1 MELDVRALKN
11 IIGKAPDKPIA
22 IISIAGNY
30 RSGKSF
36 ILGLFLQYLQNE
48 GSDDW
53 IDQPVQHSFKFSN
66 SDEGVT
72 SGIWMWSEPFIRK
85 DRSGRQVAVYLMDSQ
100 GWHDSKSTLKDNAK
114 IFGLSAL
121 LSSVMILNIE
131 KRVTE
136 TDLQYLQNF
145 SFNAKIID
153 ERNNEEPFQKLVILI
168 RDWISTDDYPI
179 GFYDNGSKIGGKD
192 FVANK
197 LKPKPDQTF
206 EGQKLRELIYMA
218 FEEVSACL
226 LPHPGKIVGK
236 NQYDSSKMDDEFRA
250 ALEIVVPALFS
261 PDTII
266 TKKFA
271 GQQLTGT
278 ELFSLAMKWKEDF
291 KTKSNPGISSYLGS
305 DETQYQLAL
314 ATALEY
320 YYEKMKISVTSAE
333 TVEQIQHL
341 LSEMKFE

>member
-1 MELDVRALKN
+1 MELDVRKLQEV
-11 IIGKAPDKPIA
+11 IGKAPDKPIA
-22 IISIAGNY
+22 IFSIAGNY

-36 ILGLFLQYLQNE
+36 ILGLFLQYLQNYGE
-48 GSDDW
+48 DDW
-53 IDQPVQHSFKFSN
+53 IDKPVQHSFKFSN

-72 SGIWMWSEPFIRK
+72 SGIWIWSEPFIRRDK
-85 DRSGRQVAVYLMDSQ
+85 NGHQVAVYLMDSQ
-100 GWHDSKSTLKDNAK
+100 GWHDSKSTLRDNAK

-179 GFYDNGSKIGGKD
+179 GFYDNGTKIEGKD
-192 FVANK
+192 FVAKK
-197 LKPKPDQTF
+197 LKPQSDQTF

-271 GQQLTGT
+271 GKYLTGT
-278 ELFSLAMKWKEDF
+278 ELFSLAIQWTEDF

-305 DETQYQLAL
+305 DETQYYLGL
-314 ATALEY
+314 TTALEY
-320 YYEKMKISVTSAE
+320 YYEKMKTAIDLAE
-333 TVEQIQHL
+333 TTEQIQAL
-341 LSEMKFE
+341 LSDQK